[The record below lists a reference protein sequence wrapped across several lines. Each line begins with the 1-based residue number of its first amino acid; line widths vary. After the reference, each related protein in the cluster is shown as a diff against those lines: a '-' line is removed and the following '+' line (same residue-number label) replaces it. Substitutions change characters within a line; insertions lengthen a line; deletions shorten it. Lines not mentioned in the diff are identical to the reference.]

1 MKQLPLVLLFSLF
14 SVCTWAQTPQ
24 GCSIQEITEQ
34 YIVHDP
40 SILNRQNQ
48 FNLDAKKQEATTLRK
63 SGTVRI
69 IPVVFHVIYKTGTG
83 NISDA
88 QIDDAIAILND
99 NFRRRNANAV
109 NTRSIFEGVAG
120 DMEIE
125 FRLARKDPKGNCTN
139 GIVRLYDAQADNG
152 SDSIKQRSIWPAD
165 KYLNIWVLEQITHPT
180 FGQIKAV
187 GYSQYPWI
195 ARPSTDGITI
205 IHSGVGSIGTANP
218 FSVADLTHEAG
229 HWLGCYHT
237 FENDCT
243 GGDMVDDTPP
253 CAANRFSIFG
263 CDTSK
268 NTCSNDSP
276 DLPDQI
282 ENYMDYATSA
292 CQNMF
297 TIGQKARMDAA
308 LTTWRPFITTLQ
320 NLVATG
326 TDQATTTANCTPIA
340 GFRAKDNQNALLQTA
355 CINGKPIQFIDASY
369 NYTGAISYQ
378 WIFENGTPAFS
389 NQQNPTVQY
398 QDEGKYDVTLIVNNA
413 NGYDTLY
420 MPDYIEVLPQV
431 AALKAPFVQGFES
444 PNFPDNG
451 WRVGSNSF
459 TNFAVINVGV
469 GAIIKD
475 NPNTLFIENSK
486 QLSFSSFDL
495 YSPSIDI
502 SGMNAPVL
510 SFYFAFASRP
520 TNTAGN
526 YTNDALKIFYSV
538 DCEQTW
544 NELWVRK
551 GNQLSTLGGS
561 TPGSSLPFVPAD
573 ASKWKQVLIDMPNG
587 ITQSQKQN
595 ISFKIQFVSAG
606 GNNFYLDALNIGFPA
621 STQLN
626 ETMSFEN
633 FTVFPNPSNG
643 QAKINIE
650 LISSSDIKLSI
661 SDISGKI
668 ITTLANGSY
677 HKGQHSFYFDAK
689 KNNIDVGI
697 YFIRL
702 LIDDREYH
710 KKIVLTN

>member
-1 MKQLPLVLLFSLF
+1 MKQLPLVLFFILY
-14 SVCTWAQTPQ
+14 SVSAWTQTQQ
-24 GCSIQEITEQ
+24 GCATQEINDN
-34 YIVHDP
+34 YISSDP
-40 SILNRQNQ
+40 SILYRENQ

-69 IPVVFHVIYKTGTG
+69 IPVVFHVIYKTGVG

-88 QIDDAIAILND
+88 QIDDALAILND
-99 NFRRRNANAV
+99 NFRRRNANAA

-139 GIVRLYDAQADNG
+139 GIVRLYDALADNG
-152 SDSIKQRSIWPAD
+152 SDSIKQRSVWPAD
-165 KYLNIWVLEQITHPT
+165 KYLNIWVVEQITHPT

-195 ARPSTDGITI
+195 SRPSTDGITI
-205 IHSGVGSIGTANP
+205 IHTGVGSIGTANL
-218 FSVADLTHEAG
+218 FSTADLTHEAG

-237 FENDCT
+237 FENGCT

-253 CAANRFSIFG
+253 CAANRSSIFG

-297 TIGQKARMDAA
+297 SIGQKARMDAT
-308 LTTWRPFITTLQ
+308 LTTWRSFITTLQ
-320 NLVATG
+320 NLIATG

-340 GFRAKDNQNALLQTA
+340 GFHAKDNQNALLQTA

-369 NYTGAISYQ
+369 NYTGAVSYQ
-378 WIFENGTPAFS
+378 WIFENGTPATS
-389 NQQNPTVQY
+389 NQQNPTVHY
-398 QDEGKYDVTLIVNNA
+398 QNEGKYDVTLIVNNA

-431 AALKAPFVQGFES
+431 AALKAPFVQDFES

-451 WRVGSNSF
+451 WRVSSNSF
-459 TNFAVINVGV
+459 INFAVTNVGS
-469 GAIIKD
+469 GAVIQN
-475 NPNTLFIENSK
+475 NPNALFLENNK
-486 QLSFSSFDL
+486 QHSASSLDL
-495 YSPSIDI
+495 YSPAIDI
-502 SGMNAPVL
+502 SGMNAPVF
-510 SFYFAFASRP
+510 SFYYAFASRP

-526 YTNDALKIFYSV
+526 YTNDALKIYYSV
-538 DCEQTW
+538 DCSQTW

-561 TPGSSLPFVPAD
+561 TPGSSLPFVPAN
-573 ASKWKQVLIDMPNG
+573 ATKWKQILIDMPNG
-587 ITQSQKQN
+587 LTQSQKQN
-595 ISFKIQFVSAG
+595 TSFKIQFVSDG
-606 GNNFYLDALNIGFPA
+606 GNNFYLDVLNIGFPA
-621 STQLN
+621 SVQASHPVSSI
-626 ETMSFEN
+626 SFN
-633 FTVFPNPSNG
+633 VYPNPTSGNT
-643 QAKINIE
+643 KIDADLFANSE
-650 LISSSDIKLSI
+650 LLISAVDIT
-661 SDISGKI
+661 GKE
-668 ITTLANGSY
+668 ITTIA
-677 HKGQHSFYFDAK
+677 KGKYVAGRHDFYFDTK
-689 KNNIDVGI
+689 KSSLNTGV
-697 YFIRL
+697 YFIKFSINGNTSYKK
-702 LIDDREYH
+702 LIVSD
-710 KKIVLTN
+710 